1 MEESIK
7 ILEKMIE
14 SAEKSINKLED
25 NDLSDTIRGVLELR
39 KQQTQSLLNLI
50 NKYKEQEEQIE
61 EYKLNVKEAMH
72 EAQENA
78 RIFRKEQAKTNEY
91 RKMVELMAEY
101 IDFDK
106 MNFNCSSLCVKEGC
120 REECI
125 IDYFR
130 KKAKGE

>member
-1 MEESIK
+1 MEEDIK
-7 ILEKMIE
+7 ILNDYLDENDRKFIEPKRLKILQAIE
-14 SAEKSINKLED
+14 S
-25 NDLSDTIRGVLELR
+25 
-39 KQQTQSLLNLI
+39 LI

-72 EAQENA
+72 EARENA
-78 RIFRKEQAKTNEY
+78 RIFRKEQAKANEY

>member
-1 MEESIK
+1 MEEDIK
-7 ILEKMIE
+7 ILEKKLKQWEPYKNIKFPTSIE
-14 SAEKSINKLED
+14 REISKENRAIE
-25 NDLSDTIRGVLELR
+25 
-39 KQQTQSLLNLI
+39 NLI

-130 KKAKGE
+130 KKAR